1 MVVIKKKSLII
12 GLLVILLIITGY
24 LNFAFNNGSLM
35 PAGNTNGTKGSS
47 DKPGGNVT
55 VTDPNEN
62 NGKTGDDSKETSS
75 SRFFIDYRFE
85 REHNRNKEI
94 EYINSILDYPDSDHE
109 IIKEAQAQ
117 LLELTS
123 NMEAEAVIENLIKAK
138 GFRDAIAI
146 MHKNNVNII
155 VDKAELSA
163 DEVAQILE
171 IVKRHSD
178 FSTDNIVIIPKS

>member
-1 MVVIKKKSLII
+1 VLVIKKKSLII

-24 LNFAFNNGSLM
+24 LNFAFNNNSLR
-35 PAGNTNGTKGSS
+35 PAGNPNGSKNGSGKL
-47 DKPGGNVT
+47 DGNVT

-62 NGKTGDDSKETSS
+62 DGKTGDESKETSG

-85 REHNRNKEI
+85 REHNRNKEV
-94 EYINSILDYPDSDHE
+94 EYINSIINNPDSDHE
-109 IIKEAQAQ
+109 MIKEAQAQ

-123 NMEAEAVIENLIKAK
+123 NMEAEAAIENLIKAK
-138 GFRDAIAI
+138 GFKDAIAI

-155 VDKAELSA
+155 VDKPELTA

-178 FSTDNIVIIPKS
+178 FSTDNIVIIPRS